1 MTISEAAQLVI
12 QSNSLSEGGEVF
24 ILDMGEPLKIKDL
37 AEQMIRLSGL
47 KVKSDKDKNGDIEII
62 TTGLRPG
69 EKLFEELLIN
79 GEPMKTSHPLIFRVN
94 EVKMSYE
101 DIMKGISLLRKAI
114 NELDEA
120 AALKVLSKFIP
131 EWKKFG

>member
-12 QSNSLSEGGEVF
+12 QSNSLAQGGDVF

-47 KVKSDKDKNGDIEII
+47 KVKTGKDNNGDIEII

-69 EKLFEELLIN
+69 EKLFEELLID

-94 EVKMSYE
+94 EVKLPYE
-101 DIMKGISLLRKAI
+101 EMMIGINSLRKAI
-114 NELDEA
+114 NELDET
-120 AALKVLSKFIP
+120 AALKVLSKFVP
-131 EWKKFG
+131 EWKKVD